1 MKSRSV
7 STRFLIFYVVLF
19 LVFLYSPA
27 LLLPI
32 FSFNDA
38 TIIAFPLTGFT
49 LEWFKE
55 VFRADA
61 LLQSASNSIVVA
73 LITAV
78 ASTTLG
84 IFAARASTRYDFRGK
99 FGIMGIIMI
108 PMFLPEIIVGV
119 ALMVMILQL
128 GFNLSLGTIIL
139 GHTLICIP
147 FCTAILSASFQGMDQ
162 SMEEASLDL
171 GRGKFDTFRLI
182 ILPLVMPGIISSL
195 LVAFTISLDEFIIA
209 FFLSGTEPTLPV
221 YIWGQLRFPTRI
233 PIILALGTLLLIVSL
248 TLLIAA
254 EYFRRLGLRKTGLND
269 KGGLF

>member
-1 MKSRSV
+1 MKSPSKTSKYLV
-7 STRFLIFYVVLF
+7 IYVGVFLC
-19 LVFLYSPA
+19 FLYSPA

-38 TIIAFPLTGFT
+38 TIVAFPLQGFT
-49 LEWFKE
+49 LNWFGE
-55 VFRADA
+55 VFQSDA
-61 LLQSASNSIVVA
+61 LIQATLNSLLVA
-73 LITAV
+73 LV
-78 ASTTLG
+78 ASLSATVLG
-84 IFAARASTRYDFRGK
+84 IFAARASTRHSFRGK
-99 FGIMGIIMI
+99 FGVMGVIMV

-119 ALMVMILQL
+119 ALLVMLLQL
-128 GFNLSLGTIIL
+128 GFSLSLTTIIL
-139 GHTLICIP
+139 GHILICLP
-147 FCTAILSASFQGMDQ
+147 FCTAILSAGFQGMDT

-195 LVAFTISLDEFIIA
+195 LISFTISLDEFIIA

-233 PIILALGTLLLIVSL
+233 PIILALGTLMLLVSL
-248 TLLIAA
+248 ALLVTA
-254 EYFRRLGLRKTGLND
+254 EYFRRLGIRKTGTED